1 MDKKKD
7 VMIYATAKTQKMNQR
22 KKTIFVFAF
31 TCIFLILITI
41 IGRMVTETGTVTD
54 FTNKNLRPSVGHIF
68 GTDWMGRDMLTRT
81 ISGLS
86 ISICIGLLA
95 ATVSAVIA
103 LILGTMA
110 ATMGKKVDFVITWL
124 IDLMMG
130 VPHIVLLVLISFA
143 LGKGFWGVTI
153 GVAVTHWPG
162 LARVIRG
169 EVMQVKEAPYINVAA
184 KLGMGRIK
192 IAIKHIFPHILPQFL
207 IGLILLFPHAILHE
221 ASVTF
226 LGFGLSPETP
236 AIGIILSESMSYLS
250 AGRWWLA
257 FFPGAALVFTVIL
270 FDKAGESLQKLID
283 PFSAQN

>member
-207 IGLILLFPHAILHE
+207 IGLTLLFPHAILHE

>member
-192 IAIKHIFPHILPQFL
+192 ISIKHIFPHILPQFL

>member
-22 KKTIFVFAF
+22 KKTIFVFVF

-41 IGRMVTETGTVTD
+41 IGRMVTEAGTVTD

-110 ATMGKKVDFVITWL
+110 ATMGKKVDFVITWM

-184 KLGMGRIK
+184 KLGMGKIK

>member
-7 VMIYATAKTQKMNQR
+7 VMIYASAKTQKMNQR

-54 FTNKNLRPSVGHIF
+54 FTNKNLRPSAGHIF

-110 ATMGKKVDFVITWL
+110 ATMGKKVDFVITWM

-162 LARVIRG
+162 LTRVIRG

-184 KLGMGRIK
+184 KLGMGKIK

-257 FFPGAALVFTVIL
+257 FFPGVALVFTVVL